1 MKHAIVVEN
10 LVKHYGNVV
19 AVDNISFEVPKASIY
34 GFVGPNGAG
43 KTTTIKMLCCLLK
56 PTSGKAWINGI
67 PIEEEL
73 KIKEI
78 IGYLP
83 ENLQLYKFFTVEE
96 HIRFIGKLYK
106 IEENELKQKIRELLE
121 IVNMHG
127 FRKRKCGKL
136 SKGQQRRVGIA
147 ISLINDPE
155 ILILDE
161 PTSGL
166 DPLGRKDILNLLLK
180 LRSAG
185 KTIFLSS
192 HILPEISQICT
203 HIGVINCG
211 KLLFSRSIDNLKQ
224 QFMSLK
230 MEVKVEK
237 DPSKFIGDLET
248 KDWVKSV
255 KVENNR
261 IVVEVLDM
269 NVAKVELIKVLAK
282 HSLPVVSLRILEPN
296 LEDLFIKMLGGK

>member
-19 AVDNISFEVPKASIY
+19 AVDGISFEVPRTSIY

-106 IEENELKQKIRELLE
+106 IEENELKQKVRELLE
-121 IVNMHG
+121 TVNMRG
-127 FRKRKCGKL
+127 FRKGKCGKL

-269 NVAKVELIKVLAK
+269 NIAKVELIKVLAK
-282 HSLPVVSLRILEPN
+282 HSLSVVSLRILEPN

>member
-67 PIEEEL
+67 SIEEEL

-106 IEENELKQKIRELLE
+106 IEENELKQKVRELLE
-121 IVNMHG
+121 TVNMRG

-211 KLLFSRSIDNLKQ
+211 KLLFSRSIDDLKQ

-237 DPSKFIGDLET
+237 DPSKFIDDLET

-261 IVVEVLDM
+261 IVVEVLNM

>member
-106 IEENELKQKIRELLE
+106 IEENELKQKVRELLE
-121 IVNMHG
+121 TVNMRG
-127 FRKRKCGKL
+127 FRKGKCGKL

-211 KLLFSRSIDNLKQ
+211 KLLFSRSIDDLKQ

-237 DPSKFIGDLET
+237 DPSKFIDDLET
-248 KDWVKSV
+248 KDWVKNV

-261 IVVEVLDM
+261 IVVEVLNM

-282 HSLPVVSLRILEPN
+282 HSLSVVSLRILEPN

>member
-1 MKHAIVVEN
+1 LKHAIVVEN

-121 IVNMHG
+121 TVNMRG

-203 HIGVINCG
+203 HIGVINRG
-211 KLLFSRSIDNLKQ
+211 KLLFSRSIDDLKQ

-237 DPSKFIGDLET
+237 DPSKFIDDLET
-248 KDWVKSV
+248 KDWVKNV

-261 IVVEVLDM
+261 IVVEVLNM

>member
-19 AVDNISFEVPKASIY
+19 AVDGISFEVPRTSIY

-56 PTSGKAWINGI
+56 PISGKAWINGI

-180 LRSAG
+180 LKSAG

-203 HIGVINCG
+203 HIGVINHG
-211 KLLFSRSIDNLKQ
+211 KLLFSGPIDDLKQ

-237 DPSKFIGDLET
+237 DSSKFIDDLET

-261 IVVEVLDM
+261 IVVEVLNM
-269 NVAKVELIKVLAK
+269 NIAKVELIKVLAK

>member
-121 IVNMHG
+121 TVNMRG

-203 HIGVINCG
+203 HIGVINRG
-211 KLLFSRSIDNLKQ
+211 KLLFSRSIDDLKQ

-237 DPSKFIGDLET
+237 DPSKFIDDLET
-248 KDWVKSV
+248 KDWVKNV

-261 IVVEVLDM
+261 IVVEVLNM

>member
-106 IEENELKQKIRELLE
+106 IEENELKQKVRELLE
-121 IVNMHG
+121 TVNMRG
-127 FRKRKCGKL
+127 FRKGKCGKL

>member
-203 HIGVINCG
+203 HIGVINRG
-211 KLLFSRSIDNLKQ
+211 KLLFSRSIDDLKQ

-237 DPSKFIGDLET
+237 DPSKFIDDLET

-261 IVVEVLDM
+261 IVVEVLNM

>member
-1 MKHAIVVEN
+1 MKHAIIVEN
-10 LVKHYGNVV
+10 LVKHYENIV

-67 PIEEEL
+67 SIEEEL

-106 IEENELKQKIRELLE
+106 IDESELKQRIRELLE
-121 IVNMHG
+121 IVNMHD
-127 FRKRKCGKL
+127 FRKRKCSKL
-136 SKGQQRRVGIA
+136 SKEQQRRVGIA

-203 HIGVINCG
+203 HIGVINRG
-211 KLLFSRSIDNLKQ
+211 KLLFSGLIDNLKR

-230 MEVKVEK
+230 VEIKVEK
-237 DPSKFIGDLET
+237 ESSKFIDDLET
-248 KDWVKSV
+248 KEWVRNV
-255 KVENNR
+255 KVENNK
-261 IVVEVLDM
+261 IVVEVLNM

-282 HSLPVVSLRILEPN
+282 HSLPVVSLRILEPS
-296 LEDLFIKMLGGK
+296 LEDLFIKMLGGG

>member
-106 IEENELKQKIRELLE
+106 IEENELKQKVRELLE
-121 IVNMHG
+121 TVNMRG

-211 KLLFSRSIDNLKQ
+211 KLLFSRSIDDLKQ

-237 DPSKFIGDLET
+237 DPSKFIDDLET

-261 IVVEVLDM
+261 IVVEVLNM

>member
-121 IVNMHG
+121 TVNMRG

-192 HILPEISQICT
+192 HILPEISQVCT
-203 HIGVINCG
+203 HIGVINRG
-211 KLLFSRSIDNLKQ
+211 KLLFSRSIDDLKQ

-237 DPSKFIGDLET
+237 DPSKFIDDLET
-248 KDWVKSV
+248 KDWVKNV

-261 IVVEVLDM
+261 IVVEVLNM

>member
-1 MKHAIVVEN
+1 LKHAIVVEN

-67 PIEEEL
+67 SIEEEL

-106 IEENELKQKIRELLE
+106 IEENELKQKVRELLE
-121 IVNMHG
+121 TVNMRG

-203 HIGVINCG
+203 HIGVINRG
-211 KLLFSRSIDNLKQ
+211 KLLFSRSIDDLKQ

-237 DPSKFIGDLET
+237 DPSKFIDDLET
-248 KDWVKSV
+248 KDWVKNV

-261 IVVEVLDM
+261 IVVEVLNM

>member
-1 MKHAIVVEN
+1 LKHAIVVEN

-106 IEENELKQKIRELLE
+106 IEENELKQKVRELLE
-121 IVNMHG
+121 TVNMRG
-127 FRKRKCGKL
+127 FRKGKCGKL

-211 KLLFSRSIDNLKQ
+211 KLLFSRSIDDLKQ

-237 DPSKFIGDLET
+237 DPSKFIDDLET

-261 IVVEVLDM
+261 IVVEVLNM

>member
-106 IEENELKQKIRELLE
+106 IEENELKQKVRELLE
-121 IVNMHG
+121 TVNMRG
-127 FRKRKCGKL
+127 FRKGKCGKL

-203 HIGVINCG
+203 HIGVINRG
-211 KLLFSRSIDNLKQ
+211 KLLFSRSIDDLKQ

-237 DPSKFIGDLET
+237 DPSKFIDDLET
-248 KDWVKSV
+248 KDWVKNV

-261 IVVEVLDM
+261 IVVEVLNM

>member
-67 PIEEEL
+67 SIEEEL

-106 IEENELKQKIRELLE
+106 IEENELKQKVRELLE
-121 IVNMHG
+121 TVNMRG

-211 KLLFSRSIDNLKQ
+211 KLLFSRSIDDLKQ

-237 DPSKFIGDLET
+237 DPSKFIDDLET
-248 KDWVKSV
+248 KDWVKNV

-261 IVVEVLDM
+261 IVVEVLNM

>member
-1 MKHAIVVEN
+1 LKHAIVVEN

-106 IEENELKQKIRELLE
+106 IEENELKQKVRELLE
-121 IVNMHG
+121 TVNMRG
-127 FRKRKCGKL
+127 FRKGKCGKL

-269 NVAKVELIKVLAK
+269 NIAKVELIKVLAK
-282 HSLPVVSLRILEPN
+282 HSLSVVSLRILEPN

>member
-1 MKHAIVVEN
+1 LKHAIVVEN

-106 IEENELKQKIRELLE
+106 IEENELKQKVRELLE
-121 IVNMHG
+121 TVNMRG
-127 FRKRKCGKL
+127 FRKGKCGKL

>member
-67 PIEEEL
+67 SIEEEL

-106 IEENELKQKIRELLE
+106 IEENELKQKVRELLE
-121 IVNMHG
+121 TVNMRG

-211 KLLFSRSIDNLKQ
+211 KLLFSRSIDDLKQ

-237 DPSKFIGDLET
+237 DPSKFIDDLET
-248 KDWVKSV
+248 KEWVRNV
-255 KVENNR
+255 KVENNK

-282 HSLPVVSLRILEPN
+282 HSLPVVSLRILEPS

>member
-1 MKHAIVVEN
+1 LKHAIVVEN

-121 IVNMHG
+121 TVNMRG

-192 HILPEISQICT
+192 HILPEISQ
-203 HIGVINCG
+203 
-211 KLLFSRSIDNLKQ
+211 NLP
-224 QFMSLK
+224 SLY
-230 MEVKVEK
+230 
-237 DPSKFIGDLET
+237 PYWS
-248 KDWVKSV
+248 
-255 KVENNR
+255 N
-261 IVVEVLDM
+261 
-269 NVAKVELIKVLAK
+269 
-282 HSLPVVSLRILEPN
+282 
-296 LEDLFIKMLGGK
+296 

>member
-1 MKHAIVVEN
+1 LKHAIVVEN

-106 IEENELKQKIRELLE
+106 IEENELKQKVRELLE
-121 IVNMHG
+121 TVNMRG
-127 FRKRKCGKL
+127 FRKGKCGKL

-261 IVVEVLDM
+261 IVVEVLNM